1 MKLIVYKL
9 SGEIDYEGEFIIN
22 RTPLGQKVR
31 VTTSDGEVYIGFWNT
46 PALHGELPDVIEVLQ
61 YDLDESTAKLRSYND
76 TIDSVPLDK
85 IVKIEAILYSNPRWG
100 VRPTNKFVGGD
111 GRPL

>member
-9 SGEIDYEGEFIIN
+9 SGEIDYEGEFVIN

-31 VTTSDGEVYIGFWNT
+31 VTTSDGEVYIGFWKT
-46 PALHGELPDVIEVLQ
+46 QALRGVLPDMIEVLR
-61 YDLDESTAKLRSYND
+61 YDLDETTATLRSNND

-85 IVKIEAILYSNPRWG
+85 IVKIEAILFSNPRWG
-100 VRPTNKFVGGD
+100 VRPTNKFVGGS
-111 GRPL
+111 GQPL

>member
-9 SGEIDYEGEFIIN
+9 SGEIDYEGEFVIN

-46 PALHGELPDVIEVLQ
+46 PAVHGALPDVIEICR
-61 YDLDESTAKLRSYND
+61 YDLDESTARLRSNNGTSDY
-76 TIDSVPLDK
+76 VPLDK
-85 IVKIEAILYSNPRWG
+85 IVKIESILYSNPRWG
-100 VRPTNKFVGGD
+100 GIPTNKFVVGR